1 MDIYF
6 YKLGQIIRLS
16 FIFLKL
22 KFVKMVSKNII
33 AIFAIVAL
41 VGTIGLSPAFADW
54 DKTKYPNIE
63 GTIPVENNEDYSNLT
78 QITLVDAMTI
88 AENNV
93 ADSKSMYAKLS
104 SINGYLVYKVVMTN
118 DDHEYSKVLVD
129 AGSGDVLYVTD
140 AKSFDSNKK
149 KKHSDNNSDDKHD
162 KKMRDYYKDMT
173 PEQIA
178 EKKKQFKEMGEAWKS
193 LSIPDKAAM
202 IMHFMQM
209 KLQWDVMSE
218 GEKEQQKL
226 EMKDKWKGL
235 LTASPEE
242 KKQKLE
248 EYVKSIK

>member
-1 MDIYF
+1 M
-6 YKLGQIIRLS
+6 
-16 FIFLKL
+16 LKL
-22 KFVKMVSKNII
+22 KLIKLVSKNII
-33 AIFAIVAL
+33 AIFAIVTLATTL
-41 VGTIGLSPAFADW
+41 GISPVFADW

-63 GTIPVENNEDYSNLT
+63 GTIPVENNQNYLELS

-93 ADSKSMYAKLS
+93 EDSKSMYAKLS
-104 SINGYLVYKVVMTN
+104 PINGYLVYKVVMTN

-129 AGSGDVLYVTD
+129 AGTGDVLYVTD
-140 AKSFDSNKK
+140 AKSFAENKK
-149 KKHSDNNSDDKHD
+149 KKHSDNTKDSKHD

-209 KLQWDVMSE
+209 KLQWDIMSE
-218 GEKEQQKL
+218 EQKDEKKA

-248 EYVKSIK
+248 EFAQSIK

>member
-1 MDIYF
+1 M
-6 YKLGQIIRLS
+6 
-16 FIFLKL
+16 
-22 KFVKMVSKNII
+22 
-33 AIFAIVAL
+33 AIVTLATTL
-41 VGTIGLSPAFADW
+41 GISPVFADW

-63 GTIPVENNEDYSNLT
+63 GSVPIENNRDYSELS

-93 ADSKSMYAKLS
+93 EDSKSMYAKLS
-104 SINGYLVYKVVMTN
+104 PINGYLVYKVVMTN
-118 DDHEYSKVLVD
+118 DNHEYSKVLVD
-129 AGSGDVLYVTD
+129 AGTGDVLYVTD
-140 AKSFDSNKK
+140 AKSFAENKK
-149 KKHSDNNSDDKHD
+149 KKHSENTKDSKHD

-202 IMHFMQM
+202 IVHFMQM
-209 KLQWDVMSE
+209 KLQWDTMSE
-218 GEKEQQKL
+218 EQKDEQKA

-248 EYVKSIK
+248 EFAQSIK

>member
-1 MDIYF
+1 MI
-6 YKLGQIIRLS
+6 KL
-16 FIFLKL
+16 
-22 KFVKMVSKNII
+22 VSKNII
-33 AIFAIVAL
+33 AILAIVTLATTL
-41 VGTIGLSPAFADW
+41 GISPVFADW
-54 DKTKYPNIE
+54 DKTKYPSIE
-63 GTIPVENNEDYSNLT
+63 GSIPIENSQDYLELS

-93 ADSKSMYAKLS
+93 EDSKSMYAKLS
-104 SINGYLVYKVVMTN
+104 PINGYLVYKVVMTN

-129 AGSGDVLYVTD
+129 AGTGDVLYVTD
-140 AKSFDSNKK
+140 AKSFAENKK
-149 KKHSDNNSDDKHD
+149 KKHSENTKDSKHD

-202 IMHFMQM
+202 IVHFMQM
-209 KLQWDVMSE
+209 KLQWDTMSE
-218 GEKEQQKL
+218 EQKDEKKA

-248 EYVKSIK
+248 EFAQSIK

>member
-1 MDIYF
+1 M
-6 YKLGQIIRLS
+6 
-16 FIFLKL
+16 LKL
-22 KFVKMVSKNII
+22 KLIKLVLKNII
-33 AIFAIVAL
+33 TILAIVTLATTL
-41 VGTIGLSPAFADW
+41 GISPVFADW
-54 DKTKYPNIE
+54 DKTKYPSIE
-63 GTIPVENNEDYSNLT
+63 GSIPIENNQDYLELS

-93 ADSKSMYAKLS
+93 EDSKSMYAKLS
-104 SINGYLVYKVVMTN
+104 PINGYLVYKVVMTN
-118 DDHEYSKVLVD
+118 DNHEYSKVLVD
-129 AGSGDVLYVTD
+129 AGTGDVLYVTD
-140 AKSFDSNKK
+140 AKSFAENKK
-149 KKHSDNNSDDKHD
+149 KKHSDSTKESKHD

-202 IMHFMQM
+202 IVHFMQM
-209 KLQWDVMSE
+209 KLQWDTMSE
-218 GEKEQQKL
+218 EQKDEQKA

-248 EYVKSIK
+248 EFAQSIK

>member
-1 MDIYF
+1 MTLATT
-6 YKLGQIIRLS
+6 LGI
-16 FIFLKL
+16 
-22 KFVKMVSKNII
+22 
-33 AIFAIVAL
+33 
-41 VGTIGLSPAFADW
+41 SPVFADW

-63 GTIPVENNEDYSNLT
+63 GSIPIENNQNYSELT

-93 ADSKSMYAKLS
+93 ENSKSMYAKLS
-104 SINGYLVYKVVMTN
+104 PINGYLVYKVVMTN

-129 AGSGDVLYVTD
+129 AGTGDVLYVTD
-140 AKSFDSNKK
+140 AKSFAENKK
-149 KKHSDNNSDDKHD
+149 KKHSDNTKDSKHD

-202 IMHFMQM
+202 IVHFMQM
-209 KLQWDVMSE
+209 KLQWDTMSE
-218 GEKEQQKL
+218 EQKDEKKA

-248 EYVKSIK
+248 EFAQSIK

>member
-1 MDIYF
+1 M
-6 YKLGQIIRLS
+6 RLS
-16 FIFLKL
+16 FISLKL
-22 KFVKMVSKNII
+22 KLNKLVSKNII
-33 AIFAIVAL
+33 AVLAIVAL
-41 VGTIGLSPAFADW
+41 ATTLGISPALADW

-63 GTIPVENNEDYSNLT
+63 GTIPVENNQNYSELA

-88 AENNV
+88 AESNV
-93 ADSKSMYAKLS
+93 ENSKSMYAKLS
-104 SINGYLVYKVVMTN
+104 SISGYLVYKVVMTN
-118 DDHEYSKVLVD
+118 DNHEYSKVLVD
-129 AGSGDVLYVTD
+129 AGTGDVLYVTD
-140 AKSFDSNKK
+140 SKSFDSNKK
-149 KKHSDNNSDDKHD
+149 KKHSDSKQDNKHD

-209 KLQWDVMSE
+209 KLQWDVMSD
-218 GEKEQQKL
+218 GEKEEQKL
-226 EMKDKWKGL
+226 EMKNKWKGL

-248 EYVKSIK
+248 DYVKSIK

>member
-1 MDIYF
+1 
-6 YKLGQIIRLS
+6 
-16 FIFLKL
+16 
-22 KFVKMVSKNII
+22 MVSKNII
-33 AIFAIVAL
+33 AILAIVTLATTL
-41 VGTIGLSPAFADW
+41 GISPVFADW

-63 GTIPVENNEDYSNLT
+63 GTIPVENNEDYSNLS

-104 SINGYLVYKVVMTN
+104 SINGYLVYKVVITN

-129 AGSGDVLYVTD
+129 AGTGDVLYVTD

-149 KKHSDNNSDDKHD
+149 KKHSDSKNDKNHD
-162 KKMRDYYKDMT
+162 KRMKDYYKDMT

-209 KLQWDVMSE
+209 KLQWDVMSDD
-218 GEKEQQKL
+218 EKEEQKL
-226 EMKDKWKGL
+226 EMKNKWKGL

>member
-1 MDIYF
+1 MI
-6 YKLGQIIRLS
+6 KL
-16 FIFLKL
+16 
-22 KFVKMVSKNII
+22 VSKNII
-33 AIFAIVAL
+33 AILAIVTLATTL
-41 VGTIGLSPAFADW
+41 GISPVFADW
-54 DKTKYPNIE
+54 DKTKYPSIE
-63 GTIPVENNEDYSNLT
+63 GSIPIENSQDYSELS

-93 ADSKSMYAKLS
+93 EDSKSMYAKLS
-104 SINGYLVYKVVMTN
+104 PINGYLVYKVVMTN
-118 DDHEYSKVLVD
+118 DNHEYSKVLVD
-129 AGSGDVLYVTD
+129 AGTGDVLYVTD

-149 KKHSDNNSDDKHD
+149 KKHSDNTKDSKHD
-162 KKMRDYYKDMT
+162 KRMKDYYKDMT

-202 IMHFMQM
+202 IVHFMQM
-209 KLQWDVMSE
+209 KLQWDTMSE
-218 GEKEQQKL
+218 EQKDEKKA

-248 EYVKSIK
+248 EFAQSIK

>member
-1 MDIYF
+1 M
-6 YKLGQIIRLS
+6 
-16 FIFLKL
+16 
-22 KFVKMVSKNII
+22 
-33 AIFAIVAL
+33 AIVAL
-41 VGTIGLSPAFADW
+41 ATTLGISPALADW

-63 GTIPVENNEDYSNLT
+63 GTIAVENNQNYSELA

-88 AENNV
+88 AESNE

-129 AGSGDVLYVTD
+129 AGSGEVLYVTD

-149 KKHSDNNSDDKHD
+149 KKHSDNKNHD
-162 KKMRDYYKDMT
+162 KRMNDYYKDMT
-173 PEQIA
+173 PEQIE

-209 KLQWDVMSE
+209 KLQWDVMSDE
-218 GEKEQQKL
+218 EKEEQKI
-226 EMKDKWKGL
+226 EMKNKWKGL

-248 EYVKSIK
+248 DYVKSIK

>member
-1 MDIYF
+1 
-6 YKLGQIIRLS
+6 L
-16 FIFLKL
+16 
-22 KFVKMVSKNII
+22 VSKNII
-33 AIFAIVAL
+33 AILAIVTLATTL
-41 VGTIGLSPAFADW
+41 GISPVFADW

-63 GTIPVENNEDYSNLT
+63 GSIPIEDNQNYSELT

-93 ADSKSMYAKLS
+93 ENSKSMYAKLS
-104 SINGYLVYKVVMTN
+104 PINGYLVYKVVMTSDN
-118 DDHEYSKVLVD
+118 HEYSKVLVD
-129 AGSGDVLYVTD
+129 AGTGDVLYVTD
-140 AKSFDSNKK
+140 TKSFDSNKK
-149 KKHSDNNSDDKHD
+149 KKHSDNRHDNKHD

-173 PEQIA
+173 PEQIT

-202 IMHFMQM
+202 IVHFMQM
-209 KLQWDVMSE
+209 KLQWDTMSE
-218 GEKEQQKL
+218 EQKDEKKT

-248 EYVKSIK
+248 EFAQSIK

>member
-1 MDIYF
+1 
-6 YKLGQIIRLS
+6 
-16 FIFLKL
+16 
-22 KFVKMVSKNII
+22 MVSKNII
-33 AIFAIVAL
+33 AILVTVAIVS
-41 VGTIGLSPAFADW
+41 TIGLSPAFADW

-88 AENNV
+88 AESNV

-209 KLQWDVMSE
+209 KLQWDVMSD
-218 GEKEQQKL
+218 GEKEEQKL
-226 EMKDKWKGL
+226 EMKNKWKGL

>member
-1 MDIYF
+1 
-6 YKLGQIIRLS
+6 
-16 FIFLKL
+16 
-22 KFVKMVSKNII
+22 MVSKNVI
-33 AIFAIVAL
+33 AILVTVAV

-129 AGSGDVLYVTD
+129 AGTGDVLYVTD

-149 KKHSDNNSDDKHD
+149 KKHSDSKNDKNHD
-162 KKMRDYYKDMT
+162 KRMKDYYKDMT
-173 PEQIA
+173 PEQIT

-209 KLQWDVMSE
+209 KLQWDVMSDD
-218 GEKEQQKL
+218 EKEEQKL
-226 EMKDKWKGL
+226 EMKNKWKGL

>member
-1 MDIYF
+1 M
-6 YKLGQIIRLS
+6 
-16 FIFLKL
+16 LKL
-22 KFVKMVSKNII
+22 KLIKLVSKNII
-33 AIFAIVAL
+33 AILAIVAL
-41 VGTIGLSPAFADW
+41 ATTLGISPVFADW

-63 GTIPVENNEDYSNLT
+63 GSIPIENDQDYSELS

-93 ADSKSMYAKLS
+93 EDSKSMYAKLS
-104 SINGYLVYKVVMTN
+104 PINGYLVYKVVMTN

-129 AGSGDVLYVTD
+129 AGTGDVLYVTD
-140 AKSFDSNKK
+140 AKSFTENKK
-149 KKHSDNNSDDKHD
+149 KKHSDNTKDSKHD

-209 KLQWDVMSE
+209 KLQWDTMSE
-218 GEKEQQKL
+218 EQKDEKKT

-248 EYVKSIK
+248 EFAQSIK

>member
-1 MDIYF
+1 
-6 YKLGQIIRLS
+6 
-16 FIFLKL
+16 
-22 KFVKMVSKNII
+22 MVSKNII
-33 AIFAIVAL
+33 VLLAIVAVATTL
-41 VGTIGLSPAFADW
+41 VISPAFADW

-63 GTIPVENNEDYSNLT
+63 GTILVENNQNFSELA

-88 AENNV
+88 AEKNV
-93 ADSKSMYAKLS
+93 ENSKSMYAKLS

-129 AGSGDVLYVTD
+129 AGTGEVLYVTD

-149 KKHSDNNSDDKHD
+149 KKHSDGKSDSKHD

-178 EKKKQFKEMGEAWKS
+178 EKKKQFKEMGEAWKT

-209 KLQWDVMSE
+209 KLQWDVMSD

>member
-1 MDIYF
+1 
-6 YKLGQIIRLS
+6 
-16 FIFLKL
+16 
-22 KFVKMVSKNII
+22 MVSKNVI
-33 AIFAIVAL
+33 AILVTVAV

-63 GTIPVENNEDYSNLT
+63 GTIPVENNEDYSNLS

-104 SINGYLVYKVVMTN
+104 SINGYLVYKVVITN

-129 AGSGDVLYVTD
+129 AGTGDVLYVTD

-149 KKHSDNNSDDKHD
+149 KKHSDSKNDKNHD
-162 KKMRDYYKDMT
+162 KRMKDYYKDMT

-209 KLQWDVMSE
+209 KLQWDVMSDD
-218 GEKEQQKL
+218 EKEEQKL
-226 EMKDKWKGL
+226 EMKNKWKGL
-235 LTASPEE
+235 LKASPEE

>member
-1 MDIYF
+1 M
-6 YKLGQIIRLS
+6 
-16 FIFLKL
+16 
-22 KFVKMVSKNII
+22 
-33 AIFAIVAL
+33 AIVPLATTL
-41 VGTIGLSPAFADW
+41 GISPVFADW
-54 DKTKYPNIE
+54 DKTKYPSIE
-63 GTIPVENNEDYSNLT
+63 GSIPIENSQDYSELS

-93 ADSKSMYAKLS
+93 EDSKSMYAKLS
-104 SINGYLVYKVVMTN
+104 PINGYLVYKVVMTN

-129 AGSGDVLYVTD
+129 AGTGDVLYVTD
-140 AKSFDSNKK
+140 AKSFAENKK
-149 KKHSDNNSDDKHD
+149 KKHSENTKDSKHD

-202 IMHFMQM
+202 IVHFMQM
-209 KLQWDVMSE
+209 KLQWDTMSE
-218 GEKEQQKL
+218 EQKDEKKA

-248 EYVKSIK
+248 EFAQSIK

>member
-1 MDIYF
+1 M
-6 YKLGQIIRLS
+6 KLI
-16 FIFLKL
+16 KL
-22 KFVKMVSKNII
+22 VSKNII
-33 AIFAIVAL
+33 AILAIVTLATTL
-41 VGTIGLSPAFADW
+41 GISPVFADW

-63 GTIPVENNEDYSNLT
+63 GSVPIENNQDYSELS

-93 ADSKSMYAKLS
+93 EDSKSMYAKLS
-104 SINGYLVYKVVMTN
+104 PINGYLVYKVVMTN

-129 AGSGDVLYVTD
+129 AGTGDVLYVTD
-140 AKSFDSNKK
+140 AKSFAENKK
-149 KKHSDNNSDDKHD
+149 KKHSDNTKDSKHD

-209 KLQWDVMSE
+209 KLQWDTMSE
-218 GEKEQQKL
+218 EQKDEKKT

-248 EYVKSIK
+248 EFAQSIK

>member
-1 MDIYF
+1 M
-6 YKLGQIIRLS
+6 
-16 FIFLKL
+16 
-22 KFVKMVSKNII
+22 
-33 AIFAIVAL
+33 AIVTLATTL
-41 VGTIGLSPAFADW
+41 GISPVFADW
-54 DKTKYPNIE
+54 DKTKYPSIE
-63 GTIPVENNEDYSNLT
+63 GSIPIENNQDYSELS

-93 ADSKSMYAKLS
+93 EDSKSMYAKLS
-104 SINGYLVYKVVMTN
+104 PINGYLVYKVVMTN

-129 AGSGDVLYVTD
+129 AGTGDVLYVTD
-140 AKSFDSNKK
+140 AKSFAENKK
-149 KKHSDNNSDDKHD
+149 KKHSENTKDSKHD

-209 KLQWDVMSE
+209 KLQWDTMSE
-218 GEKEQQKL
+218 EQKDEKKA

-248 EYVKSIK
+248 EFAQSIK

>member
-1 MDIYF
+1 M
-6 YKLGQIIRLS
+6 RLS
-16 FIFLKL
+16 FISLKL
-22 KFVKMVSKNII
+22 KLNKLVSKNIV
-33 AIFAIVAL
+33 AVLAIVAL
-41 VGTIGLSPAFADW
+41 ATTIGISPAFADW

-63 GTIPVENNEDYSNLT
+63 GTILVENNQNYSELA
-78 QITLVDAMTI
+78 QVTLVDAMTI

-129 AGSGDVLYVTD
+129 AGTGDVLYVTD

-149 KKHSDNNSDDKHD
+149 KKHSDNNSDSKHD

-178 EKKKQFKEMGEAWKS
+178 EKKKQFKEMGEAWKT

-209 KLQWDVMSE
+209 KLQWDVMSD

>member
-1 MDIYF
+1 M
-6 YKLGQIIRLS
+6 
-16 FIFLKL
+16 LKL
-22 KFVKMVSKNII
+22 KLIKLVSKNII
-33 AIFAIVAL
+33 AILAIVTLATTL
-41 VGTIGLSPAFADW
+41 GISPVFADW
-54 DKTKYPNIE
+54 DKTKYPSIE
-63 GTIPVENNEDYSNLT
+63 GSIPIENIQDYSELA

-93 ADSKSMYAKLS
+93 EDSKSMYAKLS
-104 SINGYLVYKVVMTN
+104 PINGYLVYKVVMTN
-118 DDHEYSKVLVD
+118 DNHEYSKVLVD
-129 AGSGDVLYVTD
+129 AGTGDVLYVTD
-140 AKSFDSNKK
+140 AKSFAENKK
-149 KKHSDNNSDDKHD
+149 KKHSDNTKDSKHD

-209 KLQWDVMSE
+209 KLQWDTMSE
-218 GEKEQQKL
+218 EQKDEKKT

-248 EYVKSIK
+248 EFAQSIK

>member
-1 MDIYF
+1 M
-6 YKLGQIIRLS
+6 
-16 FIFLKL
+16 LKL
-22 KFVKMVSKNII
+22 KLIKLVSKNII
-33 AIFAIVAL
+33 AILAIVTLATTL
-41 VGTIGLSPAFADW
+41 GISPVFADW
-54 DKTKYPNIE
+54 DKTKYPSIE
-63 GTIPVENNEDYSNLT
+63 GSIPIENNQDYLELS

-93 ADSKSMYAKLS
+93 EDSKSMYAKLS
-104 SINGYLVYKVVMTN
+104 PINGYLVYKVVMTN
-118 DDHEYSKVLVD
+118 DNHEYSKVLVD
-129 AGSGDVLYVTD
+129 AGTGDVLYVTD
-140 AKSFDSNKK
+140 AKSFAENKK
-149 KKHSDNNSDDKHD
+149 KKHSDNTKDSKHD

-209 KLQWDVMSE
+209 KLQWDTMSE
-218 GEKEQQKL
+218 EQKDEKKT

-248 EYVKSIK
+248 EFAQSIK

>member
-1 MDIYF
+1 
-6 YKLGQIIRLS
+6 
-16 FIFLKL
+16 
-22 KFVKMVSKNII
+22 MVSKNVI
-33 AIFAIVAL
+33 AILVTVAV

-104 SINGYLVYKVVMTN
+104 SINGYLVYKVVITN

-129 AGSGDVLYVTD
+129 AGTGDVLYVTD

-149 KKHSDNNSDDKHD
+149 KKHSDSKNDKNHD
-162 KKMRDYYKDMT
+162 KRMKDYYKDMT

-209 KLQWDVMSE
+209 KLQWDVMSDD
-218 GEKEQQKL
+218 EKEEQKL
-226 EMKDKWKGL
+226 EMKNKWKGL
-235 LTASPEE
+235 LKASPEE

>member
-1 MDIYF
+1 MI
-6 YKLGQIIRLS
+6 KL
-16 FIFLKL
+16 
-22 KFVKMVSKNII
+22 VSKNII
-33 AIFAIVAL
+33 AILAIVTLATTL
-41 VGTIGLSPAFADW
+41 GISPVFADW
-54 DKTKYPNIE
+54 DKTKYPSIE
-63 GTIPVENNEDYSNLT
+63 GSIPIENSQDYSELS

-93 ADSKSMYAKLS
+93 EDSKSMYAKLS
-104 SINGYLVYKVVMTN
+104 PINGYLVYKVVMTN

-129 AGSGDVLYVTD
+129 AGTGDVLYVTD
-140 AKSFDSNKK
+140 AKSFAENKK
-149 KKHSDNNSDDKHD
+149 KKHSENTKDSKHD

-202 IMHFMQM
+202 IVHFMQM
-209 KLQWDVMSE
+209 KLQWDTMSE
-218 GEKEQQKL
+218 EQKDEKKA

-248 EYVKSIK
+248 EFAQSIK

>member
-1 MDIYF
+1 MA
-6 YKLGQIIRLS
+6 
-16 FIFLKL
+16 
-22 KFVKMVSKNII
+22 SKNII
-33 AIFAIVAL
+33 AILVTVAV

-63 GTIPVENNEDYSNLT
+63 GTIPVENNEDYSNLS

-104 SINGYLVYKVVMTN
+104 SINGYLVYKVVITN

-129 AGSGDVLYVTD
+129 AGTGDVLYVTD

-149 KKHSDNNSDDKHD
+149 KKHSDSKNDKNHD
-162 KKMRDYYKDMT
+162 KRMKDYYKDMT

-209 KLQWDVMSE
+209 KLQWDVMSDD
-218 GEKEQQKL
+218 EKEEQKL
-226 EMKDKWKGL
+226 EMKNKWKGL

>member
-1 MDIYF
+1 MA
-6 YKLGQIIRLS
+6 
-16 FIFLKL
+16 
-22 KFVKMVSKNII
+22 SKNII
-33 AIFAIVAL
+33 AILVTVAV

-129 AGSGDVLYVTD
+129 AGTGDVLYVTD

-149 KKHSDNNSDDKHD
+149 KKHSDSKNDKNHD
-162 KKMRDYYKDMT
+162 KRMKDYYKDMT
-173 PEQIA
+173 PEQIT

-209 KLQWDVMSE
+209 KLQWDVMSDD
-218 GEKEQQKL
+218 EKEEQKL
-226 EMKDKWKGL
+226 EMKNKWKGL

>member
-1 MDIYF
+1 
-6 YKLGQIIRLS
+6 
-16 FIFLKL
+16 
-22 KFVKMVSKNII
+22 MVSKNII
-33 AIFAIVAL
+33 AISAIVAL
-41 VGTIGLSPAFADW
+41 VGMIGLSPAFADW

-88 AENNV
+88 AEDNV
-93 ADSKSMYAKLS
+93 VGTKSMYAKLS

-118 DDHEYSKVLVD
+118 DNHEYSKVLVD
-129 AGSGDVLYVTD
+129 AGNGEVLYVSD

-149 KKHSDNNSDDKHD
+149 KKHSDNNKDGKYDKRM
-162 KKMRDYYKDMT
+162 KDYYKDMT

-202 IMHFMQM
+202 IVHFMQM
-209 KLQWDVMSE
+209 KLQWDTMSE
-218 GEKEQQKL
+218 EEKEEQKAQ
-226 EMKDKWKGL
+226 MKNKWKGL
-235 LTASPEE
+235 LTLSPEE

-248 EYVKSIK
+248 EFAQTVK

>member
-1 MDIYF
+1 
-6 YKLGQIIRLS
+6 
-16 FIFLKL
+16 
-22 KFVKMVSKNII
+22 MVSKNII
-33 AIFAIVAL
+33 AISAIVAL
-41 VGTIGLSPAFADW
+41 VGMIGLSPAFADW

-88 AENNV
+88 AEDNV
-93 ADSKSMYAKLS
+93 VGTKSMYAKLS

-118 DDHEYSKVLVD
+118 DNHEYSKVLVD
-129 AGSGDVLYVTD
+129 AGNGEVLYVSD

-149 KKHSDNNSDDKHD
+149 KKHSENNKDSKYDKRM
-162 KKMRDYYKDMT
+162 KDYYKDMT

-202 IMHFMQM
+202 IVHFMQM
-209 KLQWDVMSE
+209 KLQWDTMSE
-218 GEKEQQKL
+218 EEKEEQKVQ
-226 EMKDKWKGL
+226 MKNKWKGL
-235 LTASPEE
+235 LTLSPEE

-248 EYVKSIK
+248 EFAQTVK